1 MPEPCSSIFGSGFPG
16 DLAEDPYLP
25 NSLLALE
32 IFFGNPIDLG
42 FSAIF
47 IKDNSLP
54 DRELSYKEITDLII
68 EAKALGIRKIAFTG
82 KKAASCPYIKDA
94 ISYSTSL
101 DIDVIVLK
109 DDYHLSANSE
119 NNIPPLCA
127 RHRFSCVVTSYGYVL
142 PCPGLH
148 IPLGNI
154 LNQKLSDILKDSE
167 ILCDLKDGPSRIKGP
182 CRICENAQTCYG
194 CRARAYLATGDYLAS
209 DPLCAGNEYRRHEII
224 SLPLPVDRIIP
235 QMPPMRIIDTID
247 KLAERCAQCSVLIKE
262 DMPFIEP
269 KQRAHSP
276 LLLAGLASELK
287 TDTIPYG
294 RRFPAAFGGELQKDG
309 SVDHVAY
316 LEMMAQSIAALNGF
330 RNMGASD
337 SAPEGYLLGAK
348 NLKINKSAYAGDSL
362 SIMVFKYARY
372 GGFGIVKG
380 VVKRDNEILAEGEI
394 KIWHKTDE

>member
-16 DLAEDPYLP
+16 DPAGDPYLP

-82 KKAASCPYIKDA
+82 KKAASCPYIKDV

-182 CRICENAQTCYG
+182 CRICEKAQTCYG
-194 CRARAYLATGDYLAS
+194 CRGRAYLATGDYLAS

-235 QMPPMRIIDTID
+235 QMPPMRIIDTVD
-247 KLAERCAQCSVLIKE
+247 KLAERSALCSVLIKE
-262 DMPFIEP
+262 EMPFIE
-269 KQRAHSP
+269 
-276 LLLAGLASELK
+276 
-287 TDTIPYG
+287 
-294 RRFPAAFGGELQKDG
+294 KDG

-330 RNMGASD
+330 RNMDSSD
-337 SAPEGYLLGAK
+337 TAPEGYLLGARD
-348 NLKINKSAYAGDSL
+348 LKIKGKAYSGDKL
-362 SIMVFKYARY
+362 KIMVFKFARY

-380 VVKRDNEILAEGEI
+380 VVKRDNEILSEGEI

>member
-1 MPEPCSSIFGSGFPG
+1 MPEPCSSIFGSGFPE
-16 DLAEDPYLP
+16 DSAEDPSLP

-47 IKDNSLP
+47 IKDTSFP
-54 DRELSYKEITDLII
+54 ERELSYKEIKDLLI
-68 EAKALGIRKIAFTG
+68 EAKALGVRKIAFTG
-82 KKAASCPYIKDA
+82 KEAASCPYIKDA
-94 ISYSTSL
+94 VSYSRSL
-101 DIDVIVLK
+101 DIEVIVLK
-109 DDYHLSANSE
+109 DDYHLSVNSE
-119 NNIPPLCA
+119 NNIPPLCM
-127 RHRFSCVVTSYGYVL
+127 RPRFSCVVTSYGYVL

-167 ILCDLKDGPSRIKGP
+167 TLCDLKDGTSSIKGP
-182 CRICENAQTCYG
+182 CRTCEIAPACSG
-194 CRARAYLATGDYLAS
+194 CRGRAYLLTGDYLAS
-209 DPLCAGNEYRRHEII
+209 DPLCARNEYRRHEII
-224 SLPLPVDRIIP
+224 SPPLPVDRMIP
-235 QMPPMRIIDTID
+235 QTPPMRIIDTID

-262 DMPFIEP
+262 DMPFI
-269 KQRAHSP
+269 
-276 LLLAGLASELK
+276 
-287 TDTIPYG
+287 
-294 RRFPAAFGGELQKDG
+294 QKDG

-348 NLKINKSAYAGDSL
+348 NLKINKTAYTGDRL
-362 SIMVFKYARY
+362 SIMVFKYVRY
-372 GGFGIVKG
+372 GGFCIVKG
-380 VVKRDNEILAEGEI
+380 VVKRDNETLAEGEI

>member
-1 MPEPCSSIFGSGFPG
+1 MAISCSSIFGPEFY
-16 DLAEDPYLP
+16 ETNVN
-25 NSLLALE
+25 NSAAPCNLSALE
-32 IFFGNPIDLG
+32 INFGPFTFSG
-42 FSAIF
+42 FSAYF
-47 IKDNSLP
+47 INAGSFHE
-54 DRELSYKEITDLII
+54 RELSYEEISSLIVQAKDLGVKKIVFSG
-68 EAKALGIRKIAFTG
+68 KDAL
-82 KKAASCPYIKDA
+82 CHPYIKDVVSFA
-94 ISYSTSL
+94 NNL
-101 DIDVIVLK
+101 DIETAVSKSGYIFPADSGETNPVSCI
-109 DDYHLSANSE
+109 
-119 NNIPPLCA
+119 

-167 ILCDLKDGPSRIKGP
+167 TLCDLKDGTSGIKGP
-182 CRICENAQTCYG
+182 CRTCEMAPACSG
-194 CRARAYLATGDYLAS
+194 CRGRAYLLTGDYLAS
-209 DPLCAGNEYRRHEII
+209 DPLCARNEHRRHEIT
-224 SLPLPVDRIIP
+224 SLPLPVDRMIP

-262 DMPFIEP
+262 DMPFI
-269 KQRAHSP
+269 QR
-276 LLLAGLASELK
+276 
-287 TDTIPYG
+287 
-294 RRFPAAFGGELQKDG
+294 DG

-348 NLKINKSAYAGDSL
+348 NLKTNKTAYTGDRL

-372 GGFGIVKG
+372 GGFCIVKG
-380 VVKRDNEILAEGEI
+380 VVKRDNKTLAEGEI

>member
-1 MPEPCSSIFGSGFPG
+1 VPEPCSSIFGSGFPW
-16 DLAEDPYLP
+16 DQAENPSLP

-42 FSAIF
+42 FSETF
-47 IKDNSLP
+47 FNDTSLP
-54 DRELSYKEITDLII
+54 ERKLSDEEIRDLII
-68 EAKALGIRKIAFTG
+68 EAKALGVQKIVFSG
-82 KKAASCPYIKDA
+82 KDAASCPYIKDA
-94 ISYSTSL
+94 LSFSRSL
-101 DIDVIVLK
+101 EIDTIILK

-119 NNIPPLCA
+119 NNIPPLCT

-167 ILCDLKDGPSRIKGP
+167 ILCDLKNGTSRIKGP
-182 CRICENAQTCYG
+182 CRMCEKAQTCYG
-194 CRARAYLATGDYLAS
+194 CRGRAYLITGDYLAS
-209 DPLCAGNEYRRHEII
+209 DPLCARNEYRRHEII
-224 SLPLPVDRIIP
+224 YLPLPVDRIIP
-235 QMPPMRIIDTID
+235 QMLPMQIIDTID
-247 KLAERCAQCSVLIKE
+247 KLAERCAQCSALIKE
-262 DMPFIEP
+262 DMPFI
-269 KQRAHSP
+269 
-276 LLLAGLASELK
+276 
-287 TDTIPYG
+287 
-294 RRFPAAFGGELQKDG
+294 QKDD
-309 SVDHVAY
+309 SVDRVAY

-348 NLKINKSAYAGDSL
+348 NLKINKTAYAGDRL